1 MRGCFMISL
10 VIDTCTNNVVIGL
23 LKDKEIID
31 QKNEINDK
39 SLSTNFAVWVKELL
53 DKNNLQPEDINN
65 IFVAIGPGSFTGIRV
80 GVTFAKVLAWSLN
93 IKVIPF
99 SSLELIAS
107 TSDKDVIVPLIDAR
121 RDYVFA
127 GVYDKE
133 LNSLM
138 EDKYILLTDLQD
150 ELKKYQKVEY
160 VSLDEFD
167 FRTIKPSVDI
177 KRVVNRHF
185 LDEGVN
191 PHSLNP
197 NYLKRTEAEEKLS
210 GE

>member
-1 MRGCFMISL
+1 MISL

-23 LKDKEIID
+23 LKDKEILD

-39 SLSTNFAVWVKELL
+39 SLSTNFTVWVADLL
-53 DKNNLQPEDINN
+53 NRNNLHPNDIDT
-65 IFVAIGPGSFTGIRV
+65 IFVAVGPGSFTGIRV
-80 GVTFAKVLAWSLN
+80 GVTFAKVLAWSLKKRVVP
-93 IKVIPF
+93 I

-107 TSDKDVIVPLIDAR
+107 TSNYDVIVPLIDAR

-127 GVYDKE
+127 GVYDKD
-133 LNSLM
+133 LNQLM
-138 EDKYILLTDLQD
+138 GDKYILLTDLL
-150 ELKKYQKVEY
+150 EKLKKYNNVQFI
-160 VSLDEFD
+160 SLDEFS
-167 FRTIKPSVDI
+167 FSTIKPNIDI
-177 KRVVNRHF
+177 KKVIDKHF

-197 NYLKRTEAEEKLS
+197 NYLKKTEAEEKLI

>member
-1 MRGCFMISL
+1 MISL

-23 LKDKEIID
+23 LKDKEILD

-39 SLSTNFAVWVKELL
+39 SLSTSFTVWVADLL
-53 DKNNLQPEDINN
+53 NRNNLHPNDIDT
-65 IFVAIGPGSFTGIRV
+65 IFVAVGPGSFTGIRV
-80 GVTFAKVLAWSLN
+80 GVTFAKVLAWSLKKRVVP
-93 IKVIPF
+93 I

-107 TSDKDVIVPLIDAR
+107 TSNYDVIVPLIDAR

-127 GVYDKE
+127 GVYDKD
-133 LNSLM
+133 LNQLM
-138 EDKYILLTDLQD
+138 GDKYILLTDLL
-150 ELKKYQKVEY
+150 EKLKKYNNVQFI
-160 VSLDEFD
+160 SLDEFS
-167 FRTIKPSVDI
+167 FSTIKPNIDI
-177 KRVVNRHF
+177 KKVIDKHF

-197 NYLKRTEAEEKLS
+197 NYLKKTEAEEKLI